1 MGRSYVCLIVAIEE
15 PYQLG
20 VSFDPGS
27 YPKRYI
33 YFQVFFYVFEIQPRI
48 LRRTASWQ
56 YVLFQVPFGA
66 EEGSGF
72 NQHLAPQSSLYFS
85 SLPCWIRCVMWKEKF
100 GKLLFK
106 FWTKI
111 IVGKKWCFFFFSS
124 KPALSCLNGIF
135 FSPHGLDYWTSDQ
148 RRPHETPAA
157 IDASDCLYFEIVSQ
171 DPWARAFLV
180 CLEQPF
186 EIWAHQTIS
195 LLALV
200 M

>member
-1 MGRSYVCLIVAIEE
+1 MSLKFSPGFSEE
-15 PYQLG
+15 PRLG
-20 VSFDPGS
+20 NTSSFRSPL
-27 YPKRYI
+27 
-33 YFQVFFYVFEIQPRI
+33 E
-48 LRRTASWQ
+48 LRRGLDLTNTWHHNPA
-56 YVLFQVPFGA
+56 FI
-66 EEGSGF
+66 
-72 NQHLAPQSSLYFS
+72 
-85 SLPCWIRCVMWKEKF
+85 SLPFPAGYAAWCEKKSLANFSLNF
-100 GKLLFK
+100 GQKLL
-106 FWTKI
+106 W
-111 IVGKKWCFFFFSS
+111 GKSVLFFFSS

-148 RRPHETPAA
+148 RKPHETPAA

-171 DPWARAFLV
+171 DPRARAFLV